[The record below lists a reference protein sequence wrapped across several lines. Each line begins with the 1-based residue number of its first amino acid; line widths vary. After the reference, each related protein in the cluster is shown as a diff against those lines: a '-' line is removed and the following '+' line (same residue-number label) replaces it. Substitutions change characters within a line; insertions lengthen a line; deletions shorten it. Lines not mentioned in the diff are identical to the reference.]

1 MFYMKKILILALLC
15 VGIFWCF
22 KSCIGC
28 GSGDSGVSDS
38 GNLVQNEKAKS
49 RDLVENEKAKTYYN
63 YKEAC
68 KDGAFEDAHEK
79 LEKIHETLVSTSIES
94 DDYLAKAREYFSAL
108 EYIYKAEIQ
117 HIVTNL
123 DDEACKDKLTFLI
136 SEIPIDGQ
144 KPDESLEISDLYFEE
159 NRYERAHVRPYKVY
173 GYYATSHNNLLN
185 HALTL
190 AINRKYKKLAENIL
204 LLYIDD
210 LEFKMRDENYHAHYS
225 RSSYN
230 AAKKKYDQA
239 VRMQLF
245 E

>member
-1 MFYMKKILILALLC
+1 MMKYKLILAL
-15 VGIFWCF
+15 CF
-22 KSCIGC
+22 SVSFAFSSCIGC
-28 GSGDSGVSDS
+28 GSGDSGVSIS
-38 GNLVQNEKAKS
+38 GDEY
-49 RDLVENEKAKTYYN
+49 DN

-79 LEKIHETLVSTSIES
+79 LGEIHETFVSTSIDS

-117 HIVTNL
+117 YILTNM
-123 DDEACKDKLTFLI
+123 DDEACKDKLTFLL

-144 KPDESLEISDLYFEE
+144 KPDESINIPDWFFEE
-159 NRYERAHVRPYKVY
+159 GNQYEKDYPKPYKVY
-173 GYYATSHNNLLN
+173 GYYATSYNNLLN
-185 HALTL
+185 HALIL

-210 LEFKMRDENYHAHYS
+210 LEFKIQDDDYHANYS
-225 RSSYN
+225 RSSFN
-230 AAKKKYDQA
+230 AAKEKYDQA
-239 VRMQLF
+239 VSMQLF

>member
-1 MFYMKKILILALLC
+1 MKKNLILALLC
-15 VGIFWCF
+15 VGIYWCF

-38 GNLVQNEKAKS
+38 GNLV
-49 RDLVENEKAKTYYN
+49 ENEKAKMSDN

-68 KDGAFEDAHEK
+68 KDGDFEEAHK
-79 LEKIHETLVSTSIES
+79 LLGEIHETFVSTSFNSE
-94 DDYLAKAREYFSAL
+94 DYLAKAREYFSAL

-123 DDEACKDKLTFLI
+123 DDKACTDKLTFLI
-136 SEIPIDGQ
+136 AEIPIDGQ
-144 KPDESLEISDLYFEE
+144 KPDESFEVHHDYFEE
-159 NRYERAHVRPYKVY
+159 GEFLERAHVRPYKVY

-210 LEFKMRDENYHAHYS
+210 LEFKLWKRAYHAEYS

-230 AAKKKYDQA
+230 AAKEKYDQA
-239 VRMQLF
+239 VSMQLF

>member
-1 MFYMKKILILALLC
+1 MKNKLILAL
-15 VGIFWCF
+15 CF
-22 KSCIGC
+22 SVSFAFSSCIGC

-38 GNLVQNEKAKS
+38 GF
-49 RDLVENEKAKTYYN
+49 LVENDN

-79 LEKIHETLVSTSIES
+79 LEKIHETFVSTSIDS

-117 HIVTNL
+117 YIVTNM
-123 DDEACKDKLTFLI
+123 DDEACKDKLTFLLT
-136 SEIPIDGQ
+136 EIPIDGQ
-144 KPDESLEISDLYFEE
+144 KPDESFKIYEE
-159 NRYERAHVRPYKVY
+159 RFKEGDNDEEGYPKLYKVY
-173 GYYATSHNNLLN
+173 GYYVISHNHLLD

-190 AINRKYKKLAENIL
+190 AINRKYKKLAESIL
-204 LLYIDD
+204 IQYIDD
-210 LEFKMRDENYHAHYS
+210 LDFVKGADWYYRAVYS

-230 AAKKKYDQA
+230 AAKEKYDQA
-239 VRMQLF
+239 VSMQLF